1 MPRRP
6 ESAPSPP
13 CPLHTLERQ
22 ERAEE
27 CKLQTQECYRKH
39 GCYKNKNATENLG
52 RVRRGISG
60 RGKPYL
66 RAGKAKVTAPKSG
79 ATQLRAVHTAQEG
92 EKVAQPGDHGSN
104 DVDVT
109 TDNGNDR
116 VDVVKEP
123 SFGN

>member
-1 MPRRP
+1 M
-6 ESAPSPP
+6 
-13 CPLHTLERQ
+13 
-22 ERAEE
+22 
-27 CKLQTQECYRKH
+27 KDRKELKNAS
-39 GCYKNKNATENLG
+39 YKAKNATENMDATKNKNATENLG

-79 ATQLRAVHTAQEG
+79 ATQSRAIHTAQEG
-92 EKVAQPGDHGSN
+92 EKVAQLRDHGSN

-109 TDNGNDR
+109 TDRMDE
-116 VDVVKEP
+116 VKEP

>member
-1 MPRRP
+1 MARRP

-13 CPLHTLERQ
+13 CPLYTLERQ
-22 ERAEE
+22 ERTKE
-27 CKLQTQECYRKH
+27 CKLQTQE
-39 GCYKNKNATENLG
+39 CYKNKNATENLG

-79 ATQLRAVHTAQEG
+79 AAQSRAVHTAQEG
-92 EKVAQPGDHGSN
+92 EKVAQPRDHGSN

-116 VDVVKEP
+116 MDVVKEP

>member
-13 CPLHTLERQ
+13 CPRHTLERQ

-27 CKLQTQECYRKH
+27 CKLQSQECYRKH
-39 GCYKNKNATENLG
+39 GCYKKQECYRKP
-52 RVRRGISG
+52 RVRRGICG

-66 RAGKAKVTAPKSG
+66 KAGKAKVTAPKSG
-79 ATQLRAVHTAQEG
+79 ATQSGAIHTAQEG
-92 EKVAQPGDHGSN
+92 EKVAQPRDHGSN
-104 DVDVT
+104 DVDGT
-109 TDNGNDR
+109 IDNGNDR
-116 VDVVKEP
+116 MDEVKQP